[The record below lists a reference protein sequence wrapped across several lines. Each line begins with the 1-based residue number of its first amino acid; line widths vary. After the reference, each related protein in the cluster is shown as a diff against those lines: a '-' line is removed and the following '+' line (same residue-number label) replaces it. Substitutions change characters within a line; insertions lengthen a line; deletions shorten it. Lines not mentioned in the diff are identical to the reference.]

1 MEQKIINSENVKES
15 EVTDYATRVKSIIL
29 NSKNEILL
37 VYSYGSYMFPGG
49 HLEGDEPLIPGLNR
63 ELKEETGLDFGLEES
78 DIKPFYSI
86 VHYSRNYRGTDSVRK
101 NIIYYY
107 YLKTDTLYDKDNLHL
122 DKVESKGDFKLLYIP
137 YDEVEE
143 VLVNSIPDN
152 EMNKIIVEEMLEVLN
167 ILKTRSVIVYKSDI

>member
-1 MEQKIINSENVKES
+1 MEQKIINSDNVLES
-15 EVTDYATRVKSIIL
+15 EVTDSAVRVKAIIL
-29 NSKNEILL
+29 NSKNEIML
-37 VYSYGSYMFPGG
+37 VYSYGTYMFPGG

-63 ELKEETGLDFGLEES
+63 ELKEETGLDFCLDEKEV
-78 DIKPFYSI
+78 KPFYSI

-107 YLKTDTLYDKDNLHL
+107 YLKTDTLYDENNLHL
-122 DKVESKGDFKLLYIP
+122 DKVESKGDFKLLYLP
-137 YDEVEE
+137 YESVEE

-167 ILKTRSVIVYKSDI
+167 ILKNRTVIVYK